1 MEQRKVQ
8 WHPAFCSAMRLE
20 LRDNREELKF
30 YNEYNLNSKPLEID
44 LLVIVMR
51 REAVIRNVIG
61 KFFRKHNIMEYKSE
75 DDELNVDTYYK
86 GQGYCCLYK
95 AMAETAGGISE
106 EEITLTLVR
115 KRKPRKLMRYFEEKG
130 HYLTNPAPGIYY
142 VNKGGIFPTQI
153 VVTGELEEREH
164 VWLSSLRRGLKEEG
178 AQQLIFSITKL
189 KERNE
194 REAGQ
199 SVLQAALRAN
209 PEVFGEVKEEHGM
222 VCEALKELMAPE
234 MEEERKRLVKEAE
247 QEREK
252 LVREAEEGRK
262 KLKQEFRQ
270 EQKNREEQMKQR
282 MQQQMQK
289 QMQQMKQSAI
299 QSARTAF
306 AAGLDFDLVTKLLP
320 SLTEAELRKIKE
332 EV

>member
-130 HYLTNPAPGIYY
+130 HHLTNLAPGIYY

-234 MEEERKRLVKEAE
+234 MEQERKKLLKEAEEERKKF
-247 QEREK
+247 
-252 LVREAEEGRK
+252 
-262 KLKQEFRQ
+262 KQEFRQ
-270 EQKNREEQMKQR
+270 EQKKREEQMKQR
-282 MQQQMQK
+282 MQQQMQQQMKK

-320 SLTEAELRKIKE
+320 SLTEAELQKIKE